1 MSRRKQAKPQHFQS
15 DPEVA
20 SLPRRD
26 GECSGPRRGHPDTH
40 SHAHS
45 DPRTRG
51 GLRAHRRSRLLHSAR
66 LILFHASSISI
77 CRARLP
83 CPGRASLSRLELSRV
98 PSLRLGGVGST
109 GQLSPPPSGSEKP
122 RPQPGRPKG
131 RSRGQGP
138 SVAAHARS
146 LPLPARHPGP
156 RAGPLSPGPRRPALR
171 PMLKKFTSCGWLNA
185 ERVGSSP

>member
-26 GECSGPRRGHPDTH
+26 GECSGRRRGHTDTH

-83 CPGRASLSRLELSRV
+83 LSRESQ
-98 PSLRLGGVGST
+98 PIPAGGFRSSVSST
-109 GQLSPPPSGSEKP
+109 
-122 RPQPGRPKG
+122 G
-131 RSRGQGP
+131 RSRVDWQTRSSAQRVGG
-138 SVAAHARS
+138 AAARTLAAPRGDLAGRGHLW
-146 LPLPARHPGP
+146 LPTRALSRSP
-156 RAGPLSPGPRRPALR
+156 RATRVPGLGLCRLGLTAQP
-171 PMLKKFTSCGWLNA
+171 CGQ
-185 ERVGSSP
+185 R